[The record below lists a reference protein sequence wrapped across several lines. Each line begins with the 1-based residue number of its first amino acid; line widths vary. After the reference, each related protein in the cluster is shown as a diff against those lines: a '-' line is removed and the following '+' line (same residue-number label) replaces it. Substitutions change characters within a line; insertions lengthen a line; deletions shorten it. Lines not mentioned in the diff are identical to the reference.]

1 MSDAMI
7 RVVLI
12 DDHPALRMGL
22 RIVLEQAPDVQVAA
36 EAGSGQEALALIQ
49 ALRPEVAVLDCQL
62 PDMPG
67 SQVAAEL
74 RRLGLATRVLALSAY
89 SDDAAIRG
97 MVEAGAV
104 GYLLKEEA
112 PAAIVEAVRAAA
124 RGEGRWSAAVASR
137 LAAWAVRPAA
147 GEAGTD
153 LTSRELEVV
162 RWLAQGWDNQRI
174 AQELHISEHTVRFH
188 LRNIRD
194 KIGVQTRTEAA
205 VWAVRRGLAED

>member
-1 MSDAMI
+1 MSDTMI
-7 RVVLI
+7 RVVLV

-74 RRLGLATRVLALSAY
+74 HRLGLATRVLALSAY
-89 SDDAAIRG
+89 TDDAAIRG

-124 RGEGRWSAAVASR
+124 RGEGRWSAAVASK
-137 LAAWAVRPAA
+137 LARWAVRPAA
-147 GEAGTD
+147 SEVGTD
-153 LTSRELEVV
+153 LSSRELEVV
-162 RWLAQGWDNQRI
+162 RWLAKGWDNQRI

-205 VWAVRRGLAED
+205 VWAVRSGFGEG

>member
-22 RIVLEQAPDVQVAA
+22 RIVLEQAPDVHVVA

-74 RRLGLATRVLALSAY
+74 HRLQRRLGHP
-89 SDDAAIRG
+89 G
-97 MVEAGAV
+97 NG
-104 GYLLKEEA
+104 
-112 PAAIVEAVRAAA
+112 
-124 RGEGRWSAAVASR
+124 
-137 LAAWAVRPAA
+137 
-147 GEAGTD
+147 
-153 LTSRELEVV
+153 
-162 RWLAQGWDNQRI
+162 
-174 AQELHISEHTVRFH
+174 
-188 LRNIRD
+188 
-194 KIGVQTRTEAA
+194 
-205 VWAVRRGLAED
+205 